1 MKRRGFTLIELLVV
15 IAIIA
20 ILAAILFPVFSRAR
34 EKARQTS
41 CLSNLKQIGL
51 AAAMYNQDYDEMF
64 FGWRADATVN
74 VGSWAYYAPN
84 GSTPYWNM
92 TQGALFPYVK
102 NSQIFICPSDSGPTN
117 NWATCP
123 EALTPSYMENCQIG
137 MTYATPAIS
146 LASVVAPAGTIYM
159 CDGGA
164 YGTTAGLTTPI
175 QPIEGCWIIQTTQWD
190 VNWGGPN
197 PRHSDTAN
205 VGFVDGHVKAMQ
217 STWYYNGSPWLNPAV
232 GGS

>member
-102 NSQIFICPSDSGPTN
+102 NSQIFICPSDTTGRTNGCSYEMNVNCGWQTLSAIQEPASTAIFGDSVMNSGGLGGGGFGPQAVPPFASATTITN
-117 NWATCP
+117 
-123 EALTPSYMENCQIG
+123 
-137 MTYATPAIS
+137 PANTVS
-146 LASVVAPAGTIYM
+146 TQAGNFIHN
-159 CDGGA
+159 GGA
-164 YGTTAGLTTPI
+164 NYA
-175 QPIEGCWIIQTTQWD
+175 
-190 VNWGGPN
+190 
-197 PRHSDTAN
+197 
-205 VGFVDGHVKAMQ
+205 FVDGHAKWVTQ
-217 STWYYNGSPWLNPAV
+217 SKVPTDTTTVQPNMWAISNSN
-232 GGS
+232 

>member
-1 MKRRGFTLIELLVV
+1 
-15 IAIIA
+15 
-20 ILAAILFPVFSRAR
+20 
-34 EKARQTS
+34 
-41 CLSNLKQIGL
+41 
-51 AAAMYNQDYDEMF
+51 
-64 FGWRADATVN
+64 
-74 VGSWAYYAPN
+74 
-84 GSTPYWNM
+84 
-92 TQGALFPYVK
+92 
-102 NSQIFICPSDSGPTN
+102 
-117 NWATCP
+117 
-123 EALTPSYMENCQIG
+123 MENCQIG